1 MSCWILSATFV
12 VALVIPAI
20 SAQGILACPFCSAVS
35 QTMSE
40 EIGTMDAVVV
50 ARLAR
55 VSSPQAGGSAGS
67 EIPKAVFEI
76 TDVVKGKS
84 HLGSTKTIEAIYF
97 GTANMGDKFL
107 IMGVDPPRIAWST
120 PLKVS
125 DRAVEYLCSLEGL
138 PEKGAG
144 RLKFFQN
151 YLEDEDELLSQDAYD
166 EFARAPYKEVTD
178 LKKEMDHDRI
188 VALIKN
194 PDIPASRRRLYF
206 VMLSVCGGPDDL
218 PMLEEM
224 LKSED
229 RKVKE
234 GLDATVGCYL
244 LLTRA
249 DGMPLVEDL
258 FLKNRKAEYV
268 DTYAT
273 IMALRFHGT
282 EVDVIERQRILAA
295 LHHVLD
301 RPQLAY
307 LVIPDLARWED
318 WSQMKR
324 LVKMFKE
331 VDEKSNWVR
340 VPVVNYL
347 RACPKP
353 EAKRYIEELKKID
366 PDAVKRANTFFPF
379 GGAASPGGDSTSR
392 AAPRHRTSFTVAA

>member
-1 MSCWILSATFV
+1 
-12 VALVIPAI
+12 VALVILAN
-20 SAQGILACPFCSAVS
+20 SVQDLLACPFCSAVS

-40 EIGTMDAVVV
+40 EIGTMDAAVVT
-50 ARLAR
+50 RLAA
-55 VSSPQAGGSAGS
+55 VPSPQDGGSAGS
-67 EIPKAVFEI
+67 EIPKATFEI

-97 GTANMGDKFL
+97 GTANIGDKLL

-138 PEKGAG
+138 PEKGAE

-151 YLEDEDELLSQDAYD
+151 YLEDKDKFLSQDAYD
-166 EFARAPYKEVTD
+166 EFAMAPYAEVVN
-178 LKKEMDHDRI
+178 LKKEMDHDQI
-188 VALIKN
+188 VAWIKN
-194 PDIPASRRRLYF
+194 PEIPVSHRRLYF

-224 LKSED
+224 LKSDD
-229 RKVKE
+229 RKAKD
-234 GLDATVGCYL
+234 GLDAMVGCYL
-244 LLTRA
+244 LLTGA
-249 DGMPLVEDL
+249 EGMPLVEGL
-258 FLKNRKAEYV
+258 FLRNRKAEYV

-282 EVDVIERQRILAA
+282 EVDVIPRQRILEG

-318 WSQMKR
+318 WSQMER

-379 GGAASPGGDSTSR
+379 GGGPSPG
-392 AAPRHRTSFTVAA
+392 